1 MAAFAVVVVAVV
13 AAYAHTV
20 PNVRQNNIVI
30 MRTSCANLLFFM
42 VSFPPVLKIFIP
54 GDNYSIA
61 LIFLQYNV

>member
-54 GDNYSIA
+54 GDN
-61 LIFLQYNV
+61 